1 MDTFPGSKGFSGSFD
16 RDLELNRFIS
26 GSIVVIVS
34 SAVECNAT
42 VNLLLSVGTGEIHAF
57 VIDVSAQTV
66 AAIDAENFTILA
78 TLAIVFWEEYNC
90 FVTLTMR
97 QKEVGVQR

>member
-1 MDTFPGSKGFSGSFD
+1 MDTFPGCKGFSGSFD

-26 GSIVVIVS
+26 GSTVVIVS
-34 SAVECNAT
+34 SVVECNAT
-42 VNLLLSVGTGEIHAF
+42 VNLLLLVGTGEIHAF

-78 TLAIVFWEEYNC
+78 TLKIVFWEEC
-90 FVTLTMR
+90 KCLVTLTMR